1 MKNREIEDWIGQVSV
16 EKYLMT
22 PTKAKQLLDINTKN
36 RKASPKVVSLYAR
49 DMLARM
55 FIFNGHSICV
65 SETGVLLDGQQR
77 LMACEKSGEPFWTI
91 LVKELPDEVML
102 TIDSGKKRT
111 FGDQLKI
118 NGHVNYNRLA
128 ASTKML
134 ALIAKKDPKDHGWTV
149 NELDAIL
156 NKHPNLA
163 ESVSHSIGAFHKSD
177 NILAAMHYVG
187 TQTGYEQEANEFIRT
202 WRDGQN
208 NYEYDPV
215 VFIRNKLIRNDMRSD
230 KYTTI
235 TRMRYIMLSWHK
247 FRVGAEMKQASLPK
261 DGFYMEDW
269 DLKKCGLA

>member
-1 MKNREIEDWIGQVSV
+1 MKQHQLDKVTV
-16 EKYLMT
+16 KKYLMT
-22 PTKAKQLLDINTKN
+22 PTKAKQLLDINTRN

-49 DMLARM
+49 DMAARN
-55 FIFNGHSICV
+55 FVFNGHSVCV
-65 SETGVLLDGQQR
+65 SNTGILLDGQQR

-91 LVKELPDEVML
+91 LVENLPEETML

-134 ALIAKKDPKDHGWTV
+134 ALIAKRDPKDHGWTV

-156 NKHPNLA
+156 DKHPNLA
-163 ESVSHSIGAFHKSD
+163 ESVSHCIGAFHRSD
-177 NILAAMHYVG
+177 NILAAMHYVA
-187 TQTGYEQEANEFIRT
+187 TQTGYEQEANDFIRT
-202 WRDGQN
+202 WRDGQM
-208 NYEYDPV
+208 NYENDPV
-215 VFIRNKLIRNDMRSD
+215 VFIRDKLINNERRSD

-235 TRMRYIMLSWHK
+235 TRMKYIMLSWHK
-247 FRVGAEMKQASLPK
+247 FKKGAEMKQAPLPK

-269 DLKKCGLA
+269 DEKKCGLA